1 MPHDPRHP
9 REYSADELETPMLL
23 TERQVAEQLHV
34 KPCTVRNERL
44 RGTIS
49 YVRIAYRFYY
59 TQEYIDDYIREH
71 TTHAVSKPSERL
83 VSHPATAA
91 PAKATRA
98 RPDDSAFDE
107 MRKQLARERVAE
119 IFAKP
124 PRKSR

>member
-9 REYSADELETPMLL
+9 REYSPDELETAMLL

-49 YVRIAYRFYY
+49 YVRVGCRFYY

-71 TTHAVSKPSERL
+71 TTHAVSQPSER
-83 VSHPATAA
+83 S
-91 PAKATRA
+91 A
-98 RPDDSAFDE
+98 RPLASIASPRITRVQPKDSAVDE

-119 IFAKP
+119 IFTKP
-124 PRKSR
+124 PPKSR